1 MAPKTNMDSF
11 WQGFREACPLI
22 PGMVPFAMIYGVSAM
37 SAGLGPLK
45 SWLMSLL
52 VFAGAAQLAALQL
65 HVEAAPVVVMVMTV
79 LAVNL
84 RFVMYSASLAP
95 HFSRRPLWLKLLV
108 SFNLT
113 DLAYAR
119 SIAAFAQGYE
129 EPKKGWYFMGS
140 ASLIWL
146 VWQGGTLAG
155 VLLGAGLPASL
166 EFDFAV
172 PLTFLAI
179 LTPVLVDR
187 PNLVAALVA
196 GGAALLLNWLPY
208 NLGLILAALCGIFT
222 GYMLEKRLTGRG

>member
-1 MAPKTNMDSF
+1 MATMKNMDSF

-37 SAGLGPLK
+37 NAGLGPVK

-65 HVEAAPVVVMVMTV
+65 HVEGAPILVMVMTA
-79 LAVNL
+79 LAMNL

-95 HFSRRPLWLKLLV
+95 HFSKRPLWLKLLI
-108 SFNLT
+108 SWNLT

-119 SIAAFAQGYE
+119 SIAVFEQGYD

-140 ASLIWL
+140 SALIWL

-155 VLLGAGLPASL
+155 VLLGAELPAGL
-166 EFDFAV
+166 EFGFAV
-172 PLTFLAI
+172 PLTFMAI

-187 PNLVAALVA
+187 PNLAAALVA
-196 GGAALLLNWLPY
+196 GGVALLLNWLPY
-208 NLGLILAALCGIFT
+208 NLGLIAAALCGIFT
-222 GYMLEKRLTGRG
+222 GYLLEKRMAGRG